1 MRTSTRTRPE
11 PPNPPTPV
19 RALAA
24 RALTPVALASTVLAA
39 IALAGCSEETVPEEV
54 TSTTTAPA
62 PTADNEPVPWPTE
75 SPLLRDLPDTWLT
88 YALADVA
95 EAEVPA
101 VESWDLTYADSSG
114 EIHLKVAQWSSP
126 EAASEH
132 LTQFAGDEVEGTDP
146 VQLGEVEAGGE
157 AVGEAVLWE
166 LGDGEGRL
174 VWQNSTVLLRL
185 DGPGEEVEELY
196 RAFPL

>member
-1 MRTSTRTRPE
+1 M
-11 PPNPPTPV
+11 
-19 RALAA
+19 
-24 RALTPVALASTVLAA
+24 TPVALASTVLAA

-62 PTADNEPVPWPTE
+62 PTADNEPVPWPKE
-75 SPLLRDLPDTWLT
+75 SPLLRELPNTWLT

-114 EIHLKVAQWSSP
+114 EIHLQVAQWSSP